1 MRYILIFLC
10 LELSAQVAR
19 RDTIYTNFQ
28 IPFKADTIN
37 INVLSNDS
45 GGKVGA
51 YYINCKRY
59 AAGTTWRS
67 ITGLGKVRLL
77 STGQCTFIASKPP
90 TITQFKYL
98 LESGCGA
105 DVGMVYIRDSIY
117 YFTADRSKVWVKN
130 QLGWGYLEKRLDK
143 YFIIYSDGFEEITEE
158 KYNFA
163 INEAAN

>member
-28 IPFKADTIN
+28 IPFKADTIE
-37 INVLSNDS
+37 INVLKNDS

-77 STGQCTFIASKPP
+77 STGQCTFMASKPP
-90 TITQFKYL
+90 VITQFKYL

-117 YFTADRSKVWVKN
+117 YYTSDRTKVWIKSNV
-130 QLGWGYLEKRLDK
+130 GWGYFEKRGDK
-143 YFIIYSDGFEEITEE
+143 YYIVYPVGIVEITEE